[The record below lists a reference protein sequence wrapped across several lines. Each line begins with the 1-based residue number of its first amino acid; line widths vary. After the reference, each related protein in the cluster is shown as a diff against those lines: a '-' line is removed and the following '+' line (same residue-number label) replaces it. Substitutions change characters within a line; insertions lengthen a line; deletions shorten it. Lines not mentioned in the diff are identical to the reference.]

1 MSLILRSLAC
11 GLILSLALTI
21 IAYAPC
27 SAEEATLIVLV
38 PRDALGGDAASG
50 EEQKEQTRRRAEG
63 MILIRVGPRIGVSGK
78 SPFGKD
84 QKEDFQQYDVAA
96 LFSLPWG
103 WQERSS
109 GLKFDMR
116 LLASAGELA
125 AAGAT
130 SLMATLVPCLAMSR
144 PNGAVSID
152 VGAGTAFFSN
162 YKFGVQNFGGPAQI
176 VGTAGFGFNPFPG
189 FYAGYR
195 FQHFSD
201 AGIYGSA
208 NLGVDMHI
216 LEIAYRF

>member
-1 MSLILRSLAC
+1 MNALPRSLAC

-21 IAYAPC
+21 MASAPT
-27 SAEEATLIVLV
+27 SAEYMAL
-38 PRDALGGDAASG
+38 LGGSPRGEVARDSPFS
-50 EEQKEQTRRRAEG
+50 EEQAKSMA
-63 MILIRVGPRIGVSGK
+63 LIRVGPRVGLSGK

-84 QKEDFQQYDVAA
+84 QKEYFQQYDVAA
-96 LFSLPWG
+96 LIRLPWG

-109 GLKFDMR
+109 GLKLDMR

-125 AAGAT
+125 AAGET
-130 SLMATLVPCLAMSR
+130 SLMATVVPCLAVSS
-144 PNGAVSID
+144 PSGAVSVD

-176 VGTAGFGFNPFPG
+176 VGTAGIGLNPFPG

-201 AGIYGSA
+201 AGMYGPTS
-208 NLGVDMHI
+208 LGVDMHI